1 MSKMTSPS
9 PLRASPLPS
18 SRIGKSE
25 RTRAAILNAA
35 LDLLWSHPF
44 HEMTIS
50 TLMAPTDVGRSAF
63 YKHFDDIHE
72 VMRALLDML
81 RDEIFAVD
89 QPWLTGIGD
98 PVALIDE
105 TLLALVQLCY
115 QRGPFFKAITDAA
128 ATDKRVEAS
137 WRQFCEQFD
146 AAGFARIEADQKQGL
161 IPDFDPSPVIFGLN
175 RLDAY
180 TFIEAFGQRPRR
192 KPKPVHEALAR
203 IWISTLYGQEFVA
216 TRSSKLVRK

>member
-1 MSKMTSPS
+1 VSTTPSSS
-9 PLRASPLPS
+9 PLRASPMPS

-35 LDLLWSHPF
+35 LDFFWSHPF

-50 TLMAPTDVGRSAF
+50 TLMSSTDVGRSAF
-63 YKHFDDIHE
+63 YVHFSDLHE
-72 VMRALLDML
+72 LMDALLDML

-98 PVALIDE
+98 PVALLDE
-105 TLLALVQLCY
+105 TLLSLVQLCY
-115 QRGPFFKAITDAA
+115 KYGPFFKAITDAA

-137 WRQFCEQFD
+137 WRQFCEEFD
-146 AAGFARIEADQKQGL
+146 AAGIARIEADQKQGL
-161 IPDFDPSPVIFGLN
+161 IPDFDPRPVMFALN

-180 TFIEAFGQRPRR
+180 TFIEAFGQHPRKKT
-192 KPKPVHEALAR
+192 KPIHEALAR
-203 IWISTLYGQEFVA
+203 VWISTLYGQEFVA
-216 TRSSKLVRK
+216 TGSSTLVRK